1 MPRPTLLRVVEPAV
15 PPADTKDWTWV
26 LQRPCPQCGFDSRA
40 VRREDVPRLLA
51 DQVTQWSAVMDRPD
65 VRDRPAP
72 LVWSALEYGC
82 HVRDVYRVF
91 EQRLQLMLRVED
103 PVFDNWDQDATALE
117 QRYHVQEP
125 ARVSAELAEAGRGL
139 AAAFD
144 EVADEDWERTGR
156 RSDGAVFTVD
166 TLARYALHD
175 PAHHAWDVGD
185 GVVTSG

>member
-1 MPRPTLLRVVEPAV
+1 
-15 PPADTKDWTWV
+15 
-26 LQRPCPQCGFDSRA
+26 
-40 VRREDVPRLLA
+40 
-51 DQVTQWSAVMDRPD
+51 
-65 VRDRPAP
+65 
-72 LVWSALEYGC
+72 
-82 HVRDVYRVF
+82 VF

-117 QRYHVQEP
+117 QRYHAQEP
-125 ARVSAELAEAGRGL
+125 ARVSGELAEAGRGL
-139 AAAFD
+139 AVAFA